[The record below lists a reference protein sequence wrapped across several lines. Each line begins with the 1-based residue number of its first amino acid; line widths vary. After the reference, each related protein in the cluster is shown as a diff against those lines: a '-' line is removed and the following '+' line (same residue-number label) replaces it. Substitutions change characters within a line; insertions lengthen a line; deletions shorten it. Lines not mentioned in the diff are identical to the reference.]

1 MYTCIYIQCVCIYI
15 YIYVHIDVKSIF
27 ICVCMYLCIY
37 VQAFLRRG
45 VQGLGLLQRAFA
57 ISIKNDS
64 NNM

>member
-1 MYTCIYIQCVCIYI
+1 M
-15 YIYVHIDVKSIF
+15 YVHIDVKSIF